1 MDTRESKTPEEEREH
16 FKEVSQPE
24 DFEHPEP
31 DEEQPEAHQSAQGLT
46 WLLPV
51 LIVVVAVLV
60 IGLLVIGLSD

>member
-1 MDTRESKTPEEEREH
+1 MDTRESKTPEEELEH

-31 DEEQPEAHQSAQGLT
+31 DEDQPEAHQSPQRLT
-46 WLLPV
+46 WVLPV
-51 LIVVVAVLV
+51 LIVIVAVVV

>member
-1 MDTRESKTPEEEREH
+1 MDTRESKTPEEELKH

-24 DFEHPEP
+24 DYEHPEP
-31 DEEQPEAHQSAQGLT
+31 DEDQPEARQSPEGLR

-51 LIVVVAVLV
+51 LIVVVAVVV